1 MKRKLFGGV
10 ALCLILAATSYGAQQ
25 ESAVVLAVN
34 PRTITIRI
42 HNYAQVKPT
51 VLLPAK
57 KTAAEILKKAGV
69 ETIWVECYSGQASLS
84 DAECAH
90 PMTPLDL
97 TLNLLPQ
104 SQTKHFHSR
113 DEILG
118 VALLPGGEDFGFY
131 AYVFCG
137 GAKAYAAHH
146 ELDLSRLLG
155 HVIAHELGHLLLGAN
170 SHSGTGIMQP
180 CWNVNDL
187 IAIGHGGMSFSF
199 SEKKKLQMAL
209 AVRTRGILS
218 DELSP

>member
-1 MKRKLFGGV
+1 MKRKLFGGA
-10 ALCLILAATSYGAQQ
+10 ALSLALAATSYGAQH
-25 ESAVVLAVN
+25 EAAMVPAVN

-57 KTAAEILKKAGV
+57 KAAAEILKEAGV
-69 ETIWVECYSGQASLS
+69 ETVWVECYSGQASLS
-84 DAECAH
+84 DAECAN
-90 PMTPLDL
+90 PMTLLDL

-118 VALLPGGEDFGFY
+118 VALLPAGQDFGFY

-170 SHSGTGIMQP
+170 SHSRTGIMRP
-180 CWNVNDL
+180 CWNGKDL
-187 IAIGHGGMSFSF
+187 IAIAHGGMSFSF
-199 SEKKKLQMAL
+199 SQKEKLQMAL
-209 AVRTRGILS
+209 TARTRGILS
-218 DELSP
+218 DEVSP